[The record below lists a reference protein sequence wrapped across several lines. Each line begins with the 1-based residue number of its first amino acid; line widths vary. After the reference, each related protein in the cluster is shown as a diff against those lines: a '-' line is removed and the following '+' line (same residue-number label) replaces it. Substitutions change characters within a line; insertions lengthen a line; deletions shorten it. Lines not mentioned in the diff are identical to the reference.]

1 MMTTKASKNLFASPW
16 NNSDFVLV
24 IEGIEFHVH
33 KWILTSQSPVFE
45 AMLEGHFQEA
55 SQQKVTLKGKDVK
68 SMQTF
73 LKLLYPCCMFGE
85 ARARLDGATLL
96 STLALADEY
105 QCVNVIKQCID
116 EAQITAE
123 FVLKLLPYAIKYH
136 TSVLPRFYEII
147 NWSAP
152 TAKLEKVIIP
162 EQSSDESIKMLV
174 AKCRFLESALLQSH
188 TIMLSLIEDIYG
200 LKHTYGPKP
209 KGGRA
214 SVDCQHCPYNLSA
227 KHIGAVKKCEKCQ
240 ERYKQKYIAT
250 LPSCTGAKSNTL
262 MEMLKQGNEIAT
274 AVKKYEEN
282 LTNSIH
288 SYNHP
293 SRSPSYN
300 PTIPPY
306 NPANPLNL
314 PMATSPSYS
323 PTSPSYSPTSR
334 SYSPSSPLYQPTS
347 PSYQP
352 TSPSYSLGDPKYHPS
367 SPSYSPRP

>member
-1 MMTTKASKNLFASPW
+1 MTTKESKNVFASPW

-24 IEGIEFHVH
+24 IEGKEFHVH

-85 ARARLDGATLL
+85 ARAPLDGATLL

-116 EAQITAE
+116 EAQITPE

-147 NWSAP
+147 NWSTP

-209 KGGRA
+209 KVGRA

-274 AVKKYEEN
+274 AVKKYEET
-282 LTNSIH
+282 LTNAIH

-293 SRSPSYN
+293 PPYSLASPSYR
-300 PTIPPY
+300 PTSPFYRPV
-306 NPANPLNL
+306 
-314 PMATSPSYS
+314 SPSYS
-323 PTSPSYSPTSR
+323 PTSPSYSPTSP
-334 SYSPSSPLYQPTS
+334 SYSPSYS
-347 PSYQP
+347 P
-352 TSPSYSLGDPKYHPS
+352 TSPSYSPGDPKYHPS